1 MKVFPRLIPV
11 AQAAPWRACERAAGA
26 AGIACALLALPSPAP
41 AQATAAWPVKPLRV
55 VVPFPPGSAA
65 DAVTRVI
72 TVRLSEQLGQQMVID
87 NRSGASGNI
96 GADIVARAAPDGYT
110 TLVGTT
116 STHAVAVSLNE
127 KLTYDPVKDFAPV
140 TLFGSSPYIVLV
152 HPSVPVTS
160 MKELVAHAK
169 ARPGQ
174 VNYASAGNASLAHLG
189 TELFSSMAGVKMN
202 HVPYKSSALSVLDL
216 VAGRIDLLFG
226 TPAPVLPHLR
236 AGKLR
241 ALAATSAKRAS
252 FIPELPTVAEAGFPG
267 YSLTLWFGLFAPA
280 GTPGA
285 VIERLNAGTRKVL
298 SLAETRDA
306 LALQGLDPAPT
317 SPAEFAA
324 LLGSEISRWRKAAAL
339 ANRTD

>member
-1 MKVFPRLIPV
+1 MASISR
-11 AQAAPWRACERAAGA
+11 RAALAATATVTVLAALATSGA
-26 AGIACALLALPSPAP
+26 AAQGRFPEKPVRMIVPA
-41 AQATAAWPVKPLRV
+41 
-55 VVPFPPGSAA
+55 PPGSGP
-65 DAVTRVI
+65 DSLG
-72 TVRLSEQLGQQMVID
+72 RLLGTKLGEIWGQSVVVE
-87 NRSGASGNI
+87 NVVGAGGAI
-96 GADIVARAAPDGYT
+96 GHERGARAAPDGYT
-110 TLVGTT
+110 MTMGLIGPMSVTVNFG
-116 STHAVAVSLNE
+116 E
-127 KLTYDPVKDFAPV
+127 KMSYDPVKDFAPV

-189 TELFSSMAGVKMN
+189 TELFSSMAGIKMN

-241 ALAATSAKRAS
+241 ALAATSPRRAS

-317 SPAEFAA
+317 SPSEFAV
-324 LLGSEISRWRKAAAL
+324 LLGSEIARWRKAAAL